1 MSHESVTTSVPDT
14 HWPGSAAR
22 LPAYTWAKTHFTA
35 QTATRLLALLFV
47 GYVAFYSFT
56 SYYKFTTFR
65 QGFDLAQNEQTIWNT
80 SQGRW
85 FETSPFVT
93 LRHDFDDGIVPLEL
107 LLAIPY
113 ALFPG
118 TFTLLFLQ
126 SVALAS
132 GAIPLFLLAREKM
145 SVWVALCIALAY
157 LFHVTVTRMNMYEF
171 QLRSFLLAFFL
182 FGFYFFEKDRFGL
195 FVLFAL
201 LMLSCKSEV
210 ALTLPMFGVYAWLAK
225 RSSRWI
231 VTPVVMGIAYFA
243 LVFGFILPNYAAGN
257 LIGGAYGYDW
267 LGNNF
272 TEMLVTLLTRPLY
285 VAQNVL
291 IPGKINYLFES
302 LLLLLFLPLLRPRLL
317 VFALP
322 SLAMNLLA
330 VRSVQYSVLYF
341 YQPFIIGTFFLA
353 TIYGLAETLPRW
365 AGARAPRIQMA
376 LAGLLVVASIG
387 FNLTWNNLAIRALRH
402 PESAQRRAAA
412 ERVLAHIPPD
422 AAVAASSFLGPHLAQ
437 RQELYFFPGTGS
449 YPFPI
454 ERVEYVVADLK
465 LDTGEAAREKL
476 NLLAADP
483 EWKLV
488 QEDTD
493 YLLFH
498 RISQ

>member
-1 MSHESVTTSVPDT
+1 MNHNSVTSTASGAQWSSKTAGTSVRAWFSKWIT
-14 HWPGSAAR
+14 AR
-22 LPAYTWAKTHFTA
+22 TA
-35 QTATRLLALLFV
+35 VYVLACALV
-47 GYVAFYSFT
+47 VYIAFYTFASSF
-56 SYYKFTTFR
+56 KFVTLR

-93 LRHDFDDGIVPLEL
+93 LRHDFDDGIVPFEL

-113 ALFPG
+113 ALVPN

-126 SVALAS
+126 SLALAS

-171 QLRSFLLAFFL
+171 QLRSFVLPFFL
-182 FGFYFFEKDRFGL
+182 FGFYFFAKNRFGL
-195 FVLFAL
+195 FILFAV

-210 ALTLPMFGVYAWLAK
+210 ALTLPMFGVYAWMTKKSL
-225 RSSRWI
+225 RWI
-231 VTPVVMGIAYFA
+231 VTPIVMGAAYFA
-243 LVFGFILPNYAAGN
+243 FVFGFVLPNYAPGN
-257 LIGGAYGYDW
+257 LIGGAYGYSW

-272 TEMLVTLLTRPLY
+272 AAMVVTLVTRPLY

-341 YQPFIIGTFFLA
+341 YQPFIVGTFFLA
-353 TIYGLAETLPRW
+353 TIYGLSETLPRW
-365 AGARAPRIQMA
+365 AGARTSRLQMA

-387 FNLTWNNLAIRALRH
+387 FNLTWNNLAIRALRQ

-412 ERVLAHIPPD
+412 ERVLKLIPQD

-437 RQELYFFPGTGS
+437 RQELYFFPGTNS
-449 YPFPI
+449 YPLPI

-476 NLLAADP
+476 NLLAAAP

>member
-1 MSHESVTTSVPDT
+1 MIQKSVPST
-14 HWPGSAAR
+14 ASNARWSENAAGASARAWFSKSITAR
-22 LPAYTWAKTHFTA
+22 TA
-35 QTATRLLALLFV
+35 VYVLALALIT
-47 GYVAFYSFT
+47 YIAFYTFAS
-56 SYYKFTTFR
+56 SYKFVTLR

-93 LRHDFDDGIVPLEL
+93 LRHDFDDGIVPFEL

-113 ALFPG
+113 ALIPG

-132 GAIPLFLLAREKM
+132 GAIPLFMLAREKM

-171 QLRSFLLAFFL
+171 QLRSFVLPFFL
-182 FGFYFFEKDRFGL
+182 FGFYFFEKNKFGL
-195 FVLFAL
+195 FLLFAV

-210 ALTLPMFGVYAWLAK
+210 AFTLPMFGVYAWLTK
-225 RSSRWI
+225 KSPRWI
-231 VTPVVMGIAYFA
+231 ITPIVMGVAYFA
-243 LVFGFILPNYAAGN
+243 FVFGFVLPNYAPGN
-257 LIGGAYGYDW
+257 LIGGAYGYGW

-272 TEMLVTLLTRPLY
+272 TEMLVTLMTRPLY

-291 IPGKINYLFES
+291 IPGKLSYLFES

-341 YQPFIIGTFFLA
+341 YQPFIVGTFFLA

-365 AGARAPRIQMA
+365 AGARTSRVQMG
-376 LAGLLVVASIG
+376 LAVLLVIASIG
-387 FNLTWNNLAIRALRH
+387 FNLTWNNLAIRALRQ
-402 PESAQRRAAA
+402 PESAERRAAA
-412 ERVLAHIPPD
+412 ERVLALIPQD

-437 RQELYFFPGTGS
+437 RQELYFFPGTNS
-449 YPFPI
+449 YPFPV

-465 LDTGEAAREKL
+465 LDTGAAAKEKL
-476 NLLAADP
+476 ASLAADP
-483 EWKLV
+483 AWKLV
-488 QEDTD
+488 NEDTD